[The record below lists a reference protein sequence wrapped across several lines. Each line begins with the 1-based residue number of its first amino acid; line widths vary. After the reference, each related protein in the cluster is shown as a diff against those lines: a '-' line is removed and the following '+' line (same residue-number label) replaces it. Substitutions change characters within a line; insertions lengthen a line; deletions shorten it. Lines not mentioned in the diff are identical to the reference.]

1 MEKMQWF
8 KFSIS
13 EWKMGKIQKCTPE
26 AKSSFMELC
35 CLYWINETKLSI
47 EDAIIECDEDNYKNL
62 LSKKVIKEVG
72 GFIKIYFLDEQFE
85 NALEKSVKARE
96 SVEKRWSKRN
106 TIVLGTNNDSNTTV
120 LRQNYDSNT
129 EEKRKEEIYTPS
141 SFDFKKSLLSLGF
154 DSNLVSEW
162 LKVRKSKRL
171 TNTETALNK
180 FIKQVELTGLDK
192 NLVLEKCVEKSWGG
206 FESSWMT
213 NVSVQQSNNQS
224 NVLGTTADGEVVTD
238 QYVYSVYKQMG
249 KL

>member
-1 MEKMQWF
+1 MADNKKGFVLYADQRSIVDMLPNEKAGELLKHIF
-8 KFSIS
+8 AYVNDENPIS
-13 EWKMGKIQKCTPE
+13 PDPLVNLAFEPI
-26 AKSSFMELC
+26 
-35 CLYWINETKLSI
+35 KLQLKRDLKRW
-47 EDAIIECDEDNYKNL
+47 EDTRSQR
-62 LSKKVIKEVG
+62 SKAGQIS
-72 GFIKIYFLDEQFE
+72 
-85 NALEKSVKARE
+85 AEKRKQQNQQMLTYVE
-96 SVEKRWSKRN
+96 SVEQTSTKS
-106 TIVLGTNNDSNTTV
+106 TV
-120 LRQNYDSNT
+120 IDNVNVKVNVIDN
-129 EEKRKEEIYTPS
+129 INTPS

-180 FIKQVELTGLDK
+180 FIKQIELTGLDK

-224 NVLGTTADGEVVTD
+224 NVLGVTADGEVVTD

>member
-1 MEKMQWF
+1 MADNKKGFVLYADQRSIVDMLPNEKAGELLKHIF
-8 KFSIS
+8 AYVNDENPIS
-13 EWKMGKIQKCTPE
+13 PDTLVNLAFEPI
-26 AKSSFMELC
+26 
-35 CLYWINETKLSI
+35 KLQLKRDLKRW
-47 EDAIIECDEDNYKNL
+47 EDTRSQR
-62 LSKKVIKEVG
+62 SKAGQIS
-72 GFIKIYFLDEQFE
+72 
-85 NALEKSVKARE
+85 AEKRKQQNQQMLTHVE
-96 SVEKRWSKRN
+96 SVEQTSTKS
-106 TIVLGTNNDSNTTV
+106 TV
-120 LRQNYDSNT
+120 IDNVNVKVNVIDN
-129 EEKRKEEIYTPS
+129 INTPS

-224 NVLGTTADGEVVTD
+224 NVLGVTADGEVVTD